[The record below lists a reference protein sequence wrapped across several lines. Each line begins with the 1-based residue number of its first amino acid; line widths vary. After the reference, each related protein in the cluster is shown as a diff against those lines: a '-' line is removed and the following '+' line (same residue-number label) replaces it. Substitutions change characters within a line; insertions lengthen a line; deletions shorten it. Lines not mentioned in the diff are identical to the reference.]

1 MNVDVITIY
10 MIYLHYF
17 IILGEKVKM
26 YSSVNSTEKLYTGI
40 VNNSKRSDLFSRLK
54 Y

>member
-17 IILGEKVKM
+17 IFVGKKVKL
-26 YSSVNSTEKLYTGI
+26 YSSVNGTEKLYI
-40 VNNSKRSDLFSRLK
+40 VNDS
-54 Y
+54 